1 MNDRYSDE
9 LSCSSSENSFNFD
22 EEEKVSRS
30 ETPHKTPTPTPTD
43 LITKCIIHLDIDCFY
58 CQCEEILNPTLATK
72 PLAIGQKHIVVT
84 ANYVARRLGIK
95 KLMGREEAKKVCP
108 SLTIVEGSNLEKY
121 RKASRE
127 VYVEFRNA
135 VKELGEE
142 NAAKKGCMDEMFAD
156 VTCAVRKRLLDESNN
171 KVQVDIYFDR
181 YREHCSKSQKS
192 GTRDLP
198 PKTFIYGEDEQ
209 SSTVK
214 ISEDQSG
221 AEAIIKATS
230 TVSLQ
235 NKNEWGTDTERRQCV
250 ERLKIAITI
259 ASQIRERIRS
269 KTQFSTTVGVSVSP
283 MLAKLA
289 CDLKVRTRLSSNLHR
304 NFGIFPLFLM
314 SDTLSLK
321 RNQMQTI
328 YSIHGVQKLLYIICH
343 YDVFQIWVHEH

>member
-22 EEEKVSRS
+22 ERQKVSSS
-30 ETPHKTPTPTPTD
+30 ETTHKTPTPTPTD

-84 ANYVARRLGIK
+84 ANYIARRLGVK

-108 SLTIVEGSNLEKY
+108 SLTIVEGSDLEKY

-127 VYVEFRNA
+127 VYVEFRKA
-135 VKELGEE
+135 VKGLGEE

-156 VTCAVRKRLLDESNN
+156 VTCAVQKRLFGESNSE
-171 KVQVDIYFDR
+171 IDR
-181 YREHCSKSQKS
+181 DRERCSTSQKS
-192 GTRDLP
+192 ATRNLP

-221 AEAIIKATS
+221 VEALIKTS
-230 TVSLQ
+230 STSFLHSE
-235 NKNEWGTDTERRQCV
+235 NEWGTNRERAHCV
-250 ERLKIAITI
+250 ERLKIAIII
-259 ASQIRERIRS
+259 AAQIRERIRS
-269 KTQFSTTVGVSVSP
+269 KTQFSTTIGVSVSP

-289 CDLKVRTRLSSNLHR
+289 CDLKVRTILYSNLYHHL
-304 NFGIFPLFLM
+304 IFRPSF
-314 SDTLSLK
+314 S
-321 RNQMQTI
+321 
-328 YSIHGVQKLLYIICH
+328 C
-343 YDVFQIWVHEH
+343 